1 MKLLDK
7 TIFMLPLVRAQQTSR
22 EIAEGADVGFEW
34 LKKFEGGHINE
45 PSVVRIQ
52 KLHDYLERTLT
63 ARQESAA

>member
-7 TIFMLPLVRAQQTSR
+7 TNFMLPLVRAHQTTR
-22 EIAEGADVGFEW
+22 EIADGADVGFEW
-34 LKKFEGGHINE
+34 LKKFEAGDIGN

-63 ARQESAA
+63 TRQESAA